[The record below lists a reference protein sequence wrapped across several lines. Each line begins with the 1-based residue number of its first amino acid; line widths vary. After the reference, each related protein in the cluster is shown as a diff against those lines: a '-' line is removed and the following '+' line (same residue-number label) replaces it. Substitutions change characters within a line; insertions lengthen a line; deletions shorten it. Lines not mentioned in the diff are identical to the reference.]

1 MYSAPSKLVKEYW
14 RVNESKLK
22 EEYKSL
28 DDFQNEVLSTGPEMV
43 ERMATELYE
52 NVYAPRNVPLEKFE
66 HNANL
71 PAWRDEQPSWLEVV
85 GSKIATRAMDLGAGM
100 ATTVDAVGDW
110 LEEKV
115 PLGGIDFD
123 KMEYLSPDEYK
134 KQQAEG
140 KNVVEETATVMR
152 NSVPEYGLED
162 YTSWEEFKEA
172 PATLFIPFAM
182 EHGLASL
189 PDMAAAV
196 VNLPAYVLARTGEI
210 GTDRA
215 ANQMD
220 PDRDPMQDLDSATIE
235 DLVYSFPTAVGV
247 SVLERIGA
255 AKMFGLTDTLKDT
268 TIKEIAKAG
277 GRRSL
282 AEGATEA
289 VQEPTEQVGA
299 GIDTKRWE
307 EMSGSE
313 IGEELL
319 QASAQ
324 GAVVGLGFGGTVGTA
339 TAGVQAA
346 RRGKKGDEDTETEE
360 LTPEEQ
366 ELVDEGKAKAADVES
381 VRQADMETLD
391 EAAEVKRAKAAEAVD
406 VVVDESAAPPTEPP
420 AEPDAEGVVVDE
432 TAPVV
437 DETAV
442 AEAEIEAVAEPEP
455 AVEQS
460 VESMVLEEEVAN
472 GTRRTMSPADV
483 QPGDRVVVDDGVAP
497 PETGVVEKPAE
508 GLVRVIGPEGAPL
521 AVIRPDNPAETDPIL
536 YTAPAE
542 EADVELETATA
553 EMGRLIKRVQSDPMD
568 KGARDSLQK
577 LRNSPDFQKLPGD
590 ARDVVDDFLRDADR
604 KVEEAEVAAKA
615 EPEAKPEPAPEP
627 APEPEPA
634 AEPEPTPEPTP
645 EPEPEETAAPPK
657 AEPGRPAGE
666 PREVLT
672 PAGRRVEV
680 APEIVEAAD
689 LIASHDEG
697 GTVNPDFPEEV
708 QPRDRSRKAS
718 QAQINEMA
726 ANLEPDLLM
735 PTAQSSEGAPI
746 IGDDNVVESGNARTL
761 AIAKAYR
768 DGGAEGYRGALEKQG
783 YDVAG
788 MDMPVLVQRR
798 TKEMTPEERAE
809 FAREANARTTA
820 DRGASEVA
828 ASDAESL
835 GPEILERFAGGQV
848 TAADNREFVRQF
860 VDNVVPSSE
869 RASMTTA
876 NGELSQQGVQRIE
889 NAMFMGAYGEPEIL
903 SRLREDT
910 DTNIK
915 AIGTAMI
922 DAAPEWAAMRSA
934 AAEERI
940 DPKADVTEHLVEA
953 VNLVRKSRDEGQPL
967 TDLVNQTEMFTGE
980 AVDPLTE
987 GMLRIMYKDPG
998 EWKEALGA
1006 ARTAD
1011 AMRDIVSQ
1019 ANKTVPGENLFGEET
1034 DVPGMLDVAR
1044 KTAVEGLKGAPENQT
1059 DTIKSEESPD
1069 FGEGLEPA
1077 GGGGGGPT
1085 GVAPQEG
1092 VGEASP
1098 PESGRSAPAE
1108 EGGVEPK
1115 VAAPYVRYQRRLIHG
1130 TSAEFEAG
1138 EIQPGEDGLIH
1149 LSEKE
1154 IHDFKRDYRHEFDSD
1169 IDVDDMLELPDL
1181 RDWNPVAM
1189 AEAAVKAEWITPQE
1203 EREIFGSEENKK
1215 RVEAF
1220 DHVESKER
1228 WATELG
1234 YEDTTDLTLDQV
1246 ISDAYDDGRIEES
1259 DLENYEAWEASKAEL
1274 FKKFSE
1280 KGIRAFK
1287 YRNRYERSKE
1297 GGYSV
1302 AVLDPNILVPVVDKG
1317 AARRERSPRYL
1328 AEEEADNIRRDLRE
1342 ILGRI
1347 VPDAKLKTEDI
1358 DVAGAPQGATITGMY
1373 EQRDGEAVIHVALKG
1388 NPRETLRH
1396 EAIHALKNMG
1406 LFTKAEWSALRK
1418 SAESK
1423 KWIEKHGISERYPGM
1438 FSEDGSIDE
1447 AAYEEAIADEFA
1459 GWVEGRKDA
1468 GRGTA
1473 VRRMFERMR
1482 EFFREMAQRLRVYGA
1497 TPTPGNIFDAVE
1509 RGEVGARQGTETPA
1523 FKEWFGDSKVV
1534 DKSGEPIRVYHGT
1547 GSDFSV
1553 FKNRA
1558 EDDFWN
1564 VESGFYFTDSTTLAD
1579 LYSTRRKDTENRP
1592 NIMPVYLSI
1601 KNPKRIHIPAKK
1613 PKNRKRLSEHQ
1624 TPGDIEQAKAEGY
1637 DGFHITYAKT
1647 IGETKPTNV
1656 WIAFE
1661 PTQIKSATGNTG
1673 TFDPSN
1679 PDIRFSRSAGP
1690 RMRATHGLSASNLEA
1705 ALKRGTLIAPSVAV
1719 TPEESPHEWGGKG
1732 KENVSLVFRKG
1743 AISPSGWDITEGD
1756 AWTPTHPKVE
1766 KRFRK
1771 IGDRDAAEEKI
1782 TEDLKA
1788 VPEELMT
1795 RYFDGHFD
1803 QKRIDGLKEHGFRL
1817 VQSGEDTFEIE
1828 YLDSATDG
1836 ALALI
1841 YLNQTGKTADQ
1852 ISDVRWSDDFKKWR
1866 EQYVDK
1872 MSEGAAEDVI
1882 WAGTTNM
1889 GRNRYVPATPA
1900 NILKDMRKQAKDE
1913 YISFGA
1919 HGAIWAKWRP
1929 KKRTVSDMREAAG
1942 RVAQDK
1948 EAYEAQKEVLSE
1960 ELMGLGG
1967 ELAAAIGH
1975 TDRSFDVGLN
1985 ILLESGPRRDSIL
1998 RVAKDYARDGEVD
2011 ISEDLT
2017 NRIQEHFDKVKT
2029 MPLQFL
2035 EAKRLKEVPIS
2046 DVAGAMVR
2054 PGAPKSTLDALERAG
2069 IPVTEVAEDANP
2081 EEVAAAQSS
2090 FEGALFR
2097 VEFQN
2102 PETEKRWQ
2110 EASKGVTP
2118 TKAGR
2123 ISEAIRQEAKRWTRS
2138 REHLPNEAKFSDA
2151 REKMVHLEQAEHVAK
2166 EEISGLFEKVMG
2178 KLEQPDID
2186 LLTRKMV
2193 LDDLLWTT
2201 NQGMDL
2207 PFGLKGVEDV
2217 MDALHGVE
2225 AAIEAKPELKERLA
2239 IRTEAKDKLKDSL
2252 ISNGVL
2258 NAKQARNP
2266 NYFRHQVLEYAQL
2279 RATGGVGGSG
2289 KVKSPY
2295 VHSRKGSEKDIN
2307 ANYFQAEA
2315 DWMYKAHQ
2323 DIATAKFLNW
2333 LRTSQYNRKKEF
2345 ANRAREEN
2353 NDALNAKLKEDP
2365 TLIEKYGKPTKNLEA
2380 TLDTLRKTVAARADA
2395 IRQTIPKHLVGE
2407 FDRFVEGGGQRSIKN
2422 DAADNKIFGVVAHL
2436 AESDLGMVNSR
2447 AAAVLSAVSKRRRF
2461 LADTLGD
2468 QYINPQ
2474 STRQLVERYGE
2485 EDGLTIWQPDSH
2497 DGKSRAVHIF
2507 TGKTVTEHVLDRAV
2521 DKLDQVA
2528 DGIMEPEQIA
2538 ELKDMLQ
2545 NRNDI
2550 RMIGG
2555 PMEELVIPQEV
2566 ADTLNDFHDEG
2577 AANMLDA
2584 LTIETVGRWK
2594 QWTLFN
2600 PARFA
2605 KYYLNNMTGD
2615 FDALLATPAGIGVAR
2630 KIPQAWREVKAMIK
2644 TNELTDGL
2652 RESLDKGVVQS
2663 SLVMQEITARGDL
2676 ARESFRPTK
2685 VKGVLKYGSKY
2696 FDTVQN
2702 IARVRESAFRYAAYL
2717 HYKEEFAKGKT
2728 LDEIGYGASPPW
2740 MVEGI
2745 TDPIDKAAR
2754 MARDLLGDYGSIPHR
2769 AKWART
2775 RMIPFVSW
2783 IASNTTRYNNLFLN
2797 AYRTGRDTSK
2807 AKGVGM
2813 GTVAAGSLLGR
2824 MFIFYAA
2831 VNLFNNFMFPDEEE
2845 SLGTEE
2851 RLRLHLILGKW
2862 GDEVQ
2867 TLRFQGAL
2875 SDYLGWF
2882 GLEDA
2887 GALLSEVQKG
2897 RASVPDVIKAIAK
2910 APFNKIGQAVT
2921 PTIKIPLELG
2931 LGMQFFPDMFEPRK
2945 IRDPIRHFSRNFS
2958 LDAPT
2963 AHAMKAFGKSAP
2975 TKSLAKTA
2983 AGILIYSRDP
2993 GQIAYDVIK
3002 AKEYRFLE
3010 KETGA
3015 SGGGRMNPKS
3025 KALYNWRR
3033 AKKMGDKRSE
3043 ELALKELRK
3052 YPRSGKSLRSSIKRA
3067 APLGALTKNL
3077 RRKFIRTLSP
3087 KERDQL
3093 RRATQHY
3100 NSLR

>member
-1 MYSAPSKLVKEYW
+1 MYSAPGKLVKEYW
-14 RVNESKLK
+14 RVNEDKLK

-52 NVYAPRNVPLEKFE
+52 NVYAPRNVPLENFE
-66 HNANL
+66 HNADL

-307 EMSGSE
+307 EMSGAE

-324 GAVVGLGFGGTVGTA
+324 GAVVGLGFGGAVGTT
-339 TAGVQAA
+339 TAGAQAV

-366 ELVDEGKAKAADVES
+366 ELVDEGKAKAADIET

-391 EAAEVKRAKAAEAVD
+391 EAAEVKRTKAAEAVD
-406 VVVDESAAPPTEPP
+406 VVVDEAAAPPTEPP

-442 AEAEIEAVAEPEP
+442 AEAEIEAAAEPEP

-615 EPEAKPEPAPEP
+615 EPTPEPAPEPTPEPTPEP

-634 AEPEPTPEPTP
+634 SEPEPTPEPEPDQDVEEALLISDRDLTSDETINVLKKYEQDLGVEITRTGSSESGSVYLEVGNEDHSVSVRISDHDLPPSYGRHDIEIGPYDAGTYPANAIVRLAEEFDVEVPTAVQKAVDIRNVEVIRDRQRRGEPLLPHELDLLNQHKVISPEPTP

-657 AEPGRPAGE
+657 AKPGRPAGE

-680 APEIVEAAD
+680 APEIVEASD
-689 LIASHDEG
+689 LIASHDDG

-768 DGGAEGYRGALEKQG
+768 DGGAEGYREALEKQG

-1069 FGEGLEPA
+1069 AGEGIEPA

-1098 PESGRSAPAE
+1098 PESGRGSPAE
-1108 EGGVEPK
+1108 EGGVEPT
-1115 VAAPYVRYQRRLIHG
+1115 P
-1130 TSAEFEAG
+1130 E
-1138 EIQPGEDGLIH
+1138 
-1149 LSEKE
+1149 EK
-1154 IHDFKRDYRHEFDSD
+1154 
-1169 IDVDDMLELPDL
+1169 
-1181 RDWNPVAM
+1181 
-1189 AEAAVKAEWITPQE
+1189 T
-1203 EREIFGSEENKK
+1203 
-1215 RVEAF
+1215 
-1220 DHVESKER
+1220 
-1228 WATELG
+1228 
-1234 YEDTTDLTLDQV
+1234 
-1246 ISDAYDDGRIEES
+1246 
-1259 DLENYEAWEASKAEL
+1259 
-1274 FKKFSE
+1274 
-1280 KGIRAFK
+1280 
-1287 YRNRYERSKE
+1287 
-1297 GGYSV
+1297 
-1302 AVLDPNILVPVVDKG
+1302 

-1459 GWVEGRKDA
+1459 AWVEGRKDA
-1468 GRGTA
+1468 GRGA
-1473 VRRMFERMR
+1473 AIRRVFERMR

-1509 RGEVGARQGTETPA
+1509 RGEVGARQGA
-1523 FKEWFGDSKVV
+1523 GQ
-1534 DKSGEPIRVYHGT
+1534 R
-1547 GSDFSV
+1547 
-1553 FKNRA
+1553 
-1558 EDDFWN
+1558 
-1564 VESGFYFTDSTTLAD
+1564 ESES
-1579 LYSTRRKDTENRP
+1579 R
-1592 NIMPVYLSI
+1592 
-1601 KNPKRIHIPAKK
+1601 
-1613 PKNRKRLSEHQ
+1613 
-1624 TPGDIEQAKAEGY
+1624 
-1637 DGFHITYAKT
+1637 FH
-1647 IGETKPTNV
+1647 
-1656 WIAFE
+1656 
-1661 PTQIKSATGNTG
+1661 
-1673 TFDPSN
+1673 
-1679 PDIRFSRSAGP
+1679 RSAGP

-1732 KENVSLVFRKG
+1732 KENVALVFRKG

-1766 KRFRK
+1766 KRIRK
-1771 IGDRDAAEEKI
+1771 YKDREATNKRV

-1788 VPEELMT
+1788 VPDELT
-1795 RYFDGHFD
+1795 NRFIERDYERD
-1803 QKRIDGLKEHGFRL
+1803 QIDKMKEHGFRFE
-1817 VQSGEDTFEIE
+1817 QSGDETFEI
-1828 YLDSATDG
+1828 DSLNSPTDS

-1841 YLNQTGKTADQ
+1841 YLNQTGKAADS
-1852 ISDVRWSDDFKKWR
+1852 INKVRYSNDFKKWR

-1872 MSEGAAEDVI
+1872 MSEGAAENVI

-1889 GRNRYVPATPA
+1889 GHHRYAPATPA
-1900 NILKDMRKQAKDE
+1900 NILKDMRKQAKE
-1913 YISFGA
+1913 QGIGFGG

-1929 KKRTVSDMREAAG
+1929 SKRTISDMREAAG
-1942 RVAQDK
+1942 RVTQDQK
-1948 EAYEAQKEVLSE
+1948 AYEAQKEVLTN
-1960 ELMGLGG
+1960 ELMGLGK
-1967 ELAAAIGH
+1967 ELATAVGH
-1975 TDRSFDVGLN
+1975 AGPFDFDVGLN

-1998 RVAKDYARDGEVD
+1998 RVAKDYASDGEVD

-2201 NQGMDL
+2201 EQGMDL

-2365 TLIEKYGKPTKNLEA
+2365 TLVEKYGKPTKNLEA

-2807 AKGVGM
+2807 AKGAAM

-2862 GDEVQ
+2862 GGEVQ

-2910 APFNKIGQAVT
+2910 APANKIGQAVT

-2963 AHAMKAFGKSAP
+2963 AHAMKALGKSAP

>member
-1 MYSAPSKLVKEYW
+1 MYSAPGKLVKEYW
-14 RVNESKLK
+14 RVNEDKLK

-28 DDFQNEVLSTGPEMV
+28 DDFQNEVLSTGPEWV

-52 NVYAPRNVPLEKFE
+52 NVYAPANVPLEKFE
-66 HNANL
+66 HNADL

-299 GIDTKRWE
+299 GIDTKRWQ
-307 EMSGSE
+307 EMSGAE

-324 GAVVGLGFGGTVGTA
+324 GAVVGLGFGGAVGTT
-339 TAGVQAA
+339 TAGAQAV

-391 EAAEVKRAKAAEAVD
+391 EAAEVKRTKAAEAVD

-442 AEAEIEAVAEPEP
+442 AEAEIEAAAEPEP

-472 GTRRTMSPADV
+472 GTRRTMSPSDV

-615 EPEAKPEPAPEP
+615 EPT
-627 APEPEPA
+627 PEPEA
-634 AEPEPTPEPTP
+634 KPEPTPEPEPTTPPQEGGTVYRGVSKGSPELHEEAEGIWFSSDRGTAEIFAGEDGAVQEATLDTKNSLVVDAGGSRWSDVPTAQLPDDFQDYSLPDTASTTDIAELAKSLDYDSVVFNNVVEGNDFNNPATNSVVIFEEVRARPTKDASP

-1069 FGEGLEPA
+1069 LGEGIEPA

-1098 PESGRSAPAE
+1098 PEGGRSAPAE
-1108 EGGVEPK
+1108 EGGVEPT
-1115 VAAPYVRYQRRLIHG
+1115 P
-1130 TSAEFEAG
+1130 E
-1138 EIQPGEDGLIH
+1138 
-1149 LSEKE
+1149 EK
-1154 IHDFKRDYRHEFDSD
+1154 
-1169 IDVDDMLELPDL
+1169 
-1181 RDWNPVAM
+1181 
-1189 AEAAVKAEWITPQE
+1189 T
-1203 EREIFGSEENKK
+1203 
-1215 RVEAF
+1215 
-1220 DHVESKER
+1220 
-1228 WATELG
+1228 
-1234 YEDTTDLTLDQV
+1234 
-1246 ISDAYDDGRIEES
+1246 
-1259 DLENYEAWEASKAEL
+1259 
-1274 FKKFSE
+1274 
-1280 KGIRAFK
+1280 
-1287 YRNRYERSKE
+1287 
-1297 GGYSV
+1297 
-1302 AVLDPNILVPVVDKG
+1302 

-1459 GWVEGRKDA
+1459 AWIEGRKDA

-1509 RGEVGARQGTETPA
+1509 RGEVGARQGIETPA
-1523 FKEWFGDSKVV
+1523 FKEWFGDSKVA
-1534 DKSGEPIRVYHGT
+1534 DKAGNPIRVYHGT

-1553 FKNRA
+1553 FENRSDTDLWA
-1558 EDDFWN
+1558 ADG
-1564 VESGFYFTDSTTLAD
+1564 GFYFSDSTSLAG
-1579 LYSTRRKDTENRP
+1579 LYSTKRQDATHNRP
-1592 NIMPVYLSI
+1592 NIMPVYLAI

-1613 PKNRKRLSEHQ
+1613 PKKGKRVGEHQ
-1624 TPGDIEQAKAEGY
+1624 SPADIAQAKAEGY
-1637 DGFHITYAKT
+1637 DGVHVTYAPMYK
-1647 IGETKPTNV
+1647 GEKPLNV

-1661 PTQIKSATGNTG
+1661 PTQIKSATGNVG

-1679 PDIRFSRSAGP
+1679 PDIKYHAAFHGSPHEFDKFSTEKIGSGEGYQ
-1690 RMRATHGLSASNLEA
+1690 TYGWGLYFASNKKVAEYYRESLN
-1705 ALKRGTLIAPSVAV
+1705 RGRSRQFSEL
-1719 TPEESPHEWGGKG
+1719 TPEENEA
-1732 KENVSLVFRKG
+1732 L
-1743 AISPSGWDITEGD
+1743 PSGIVSEIEMIGRMPNPETRRIQMERRLLDVYRAQVKADQEKVRTQQGEGWQG
-1756 AWTPTHPKVE
+1756 AEQRLRSQEPTL
-1766 KRFRK
+1766 
-1771 IGDRDAAEEKI
+1771 AALEKI
-1782 TEDLKA
+1782 AASDNYAAQEPSKPLYGVELAPTQADYLSWDYPLSKQSKKVKA
-1788 VPEELMT
+1788 AV
-1795 RYFDGHFD
+1795 
-1803 QKRIDGLKEHGFRL
+1803 
-1817 VQSGEDTFEIE
+1817 
-1828 YLDSATDG
+1828 
-1836 ALALI
+1836 
-1841 YLNQTGKTADQ
+1841 
-1852 ISDVRWSDDFKKWR
+1852 
-1866 EQYVDK
+1866 
-1872 MSEGAAEDVI
+1872 
-1882 WAGTTNM
+1882 
-1889 GRNRYVPATPA
+1889 
-1900 NILKDMRKQAKDE
+1900 
-1913 YISFGA
+1913 
-1919 HGAIWAKWRP
+1919 
-1929 KKRTVSDMREAAG
+1929 
-1942 RVAQDK
+1942 K
-1948 EAYEAQKEVLSE
+1948 EAYRLTAKDAALLDELGVEPNSEGPSLMDTNRGAELYRQMSEIKGGDKAASEAL
-1960 ELMGLGG
+1960 
-1967 ELAAAIGH
+1967 LAAGIRG
-1975 TDRSFDVGLN
+1975 
-1985 ILLESGPRRDSIL
+1985 I
-1998 RVAKDYARDGEVD
+1998 KYRDGATRDKEGEGSYNYV
-2011 ISEDLT
+2011 I
-2017 NRIQEHFDKVKT
+2017 FDE
-2029 MPLQFL
+2029 Q
-2035 EAKRLKEVPIS
+2035 
-2046 DVAGAMVR
+2046 DVEITQ
-2054 PGAPKSTLDALERAG
+2054 K
-2069 IPVTEVAEDANP
+2069 
-2081 EEVAAAQSS
+2081 
-2090 FEGALFR
+2090 FK

-2201 NQGMDL
+2201 EQGMDL

-2365 TLIEKYGKPTKNLEA
+2365 TLVEKYGKPTKNLEA

-2422 DAADNKIFGVVAHL
+2422 DAADNKIFGMVAHL

-2696 FDTVQN
+2696 FDKVQN

-2862 GDEVQ
+2862 GGEVQ

-2910 APFNKIGQAVT
+2910 APANKIGQAVT